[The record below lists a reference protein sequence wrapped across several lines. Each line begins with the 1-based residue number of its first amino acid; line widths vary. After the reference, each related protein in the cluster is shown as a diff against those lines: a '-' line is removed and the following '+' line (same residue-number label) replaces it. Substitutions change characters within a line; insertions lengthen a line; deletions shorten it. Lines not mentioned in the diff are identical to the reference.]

1 MEEQFY
7 KIKEPITIEKA
18 APDSK
23 ELAKMMEDLSSELEI
38 ITGSSGKNSFSIE
51 DVSVPRA
58 ICLIAKDS
66 CGTAVGC
73 VALRPMT
80 TNVAEI
86 KRMYAKKNDIRLG
99 KQILSF
105 LEQAAKDLD
114 YKFIRLETRLVNKRA
129 VEFYKRNDYYKI
141 SNYGKYK
148 ERQDVICFEKKL

>member
-7 KIKEPITIEKA
+7 KIKDPITIEKA
-18 APDSK
+18 DPNSK
-23 ELAKMMEDLSSELEI
+23 EIAQMMEDLSAELEL

-51 DVSVPRA
+51 DVCVPRA
-58 ICLIAKDS
+58 ICVIAKDS
-66 CGTAVGC
+66 CGKAVGC
-73 VALRPMT
+73 GALRPMT

-86 KRMYAKKNDIRLG
+86 KRMYAKKNDIQLG

-105 LEQAAKDLD
+105 LEQAARDLD
-114 YKFIRLETRLVNKRA
+114 YKFIRLETRLVNQRA

-148 ERQDVICFEKKL
+148 ERLDVICFEKKL